1 MPPEGLGVAF
11 RYVGPFAFARDPR
24 RGMLRAHLNREQS
37 DMSSND
43 PDHDH
48 EGDVA
53 GLDALLSGMLATDKG
68 QSTQEPP
75 KAPLLTPRRL
85 IALSVVAVVVLATVF
100 VLTRPPARVP
110 VFMDCQADALVVYE
124 DVENPTRYS
133 SRELITSEPF
143 RQTLETI
150 KNTENGVAVFLV
162 RGKPTRAYY
171 LARFVAKQAGCP
183 HMKIDIGKDDRIDK
197 AMLDE
202 LSP

>member
-1 MPPEGLGVAF
+1 
-11 RYVGPFAFARDPR
+11 
-24 RGMLRAHLNREQS
+24 
-37 DMSSND
+37 MSSND
-43 PDHDH
+43 HDN
-48 EGDVA
+48 EGDEA

-85 IALSVVAVVVLATVF
+85 IALGVVAVVVLATVF

-110 VFMDCQADALVVYE
+110 VFMDCQANALVVYE

-133 SRELITSEPF
+133 DDDLINGALKT
-143 RQTLETI
+143 TLETI

-162 RGKPTRAYY
+162 RGKPMRIYY
-171 LARFVAKQAGCP
+171 MALSFANKANCP
-183 HMKIDIGKDDRIDK
+183 HMKIDIGEDDIIDK
-197 AMLDE
+197 AMLDD